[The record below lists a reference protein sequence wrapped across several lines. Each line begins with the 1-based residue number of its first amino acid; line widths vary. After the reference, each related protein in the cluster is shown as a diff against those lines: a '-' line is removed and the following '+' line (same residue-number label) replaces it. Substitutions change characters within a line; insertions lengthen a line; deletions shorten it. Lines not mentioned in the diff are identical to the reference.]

1 MPHAP
6 VSPVTPVW
14 RVHACGELTR
24 VCRCTKLRAQ
34 HANLTAELS
43 SESEA
48 VLSLTNELR
57 SAHGVMEELH
67 AKMKAVPDDILQVAW
82 QPGTW
87 SATGR
92 LATCGP
98 LLCAGGAQVLEVKGG
113 PTFTAVYGHALRCL
127 YERNVF
133 GRVNVPKVN
142 ARSRSVDA

>member
-34 HANLTAELS
+34 HANIKAELS

-67 AKMKAVPDDILQVAW
+67 AKMKAVPDDILQVSWHRGRPRHAW
-82 QPGTW
+82 PL
-87 SATGR
+87 AGR
-92 LATCGP
+92 Y
-98 LLCAGGAQVLEVKGG
+98 CALVVRK
-113 PTFTAVYGHALRCL
+113 YS
-127 YERNVF
+127 
-133 GRVNVPKVN
+133 K
-142 ARSRSVDA
+142 

>member
-14 RVHACGELTR
+14 RGHACGELTR

-82 QPGTW
+82 HVVGHGTPCHLRAVTVRW
-87 SATGR
+87 WCASTRSEGR
-92 LATCGP
+92 AEFYGCVWACTA
-98 LLCAGGAQVLEVKGG
+98 LLV
-113 PTFTAVYGHALRCL
+113 
-127 YERNVF
+127 
-133 GRVNVPKVN
+133 
-142 ARSRSVDA
+142 

>member
-14 RVHACGELTR
+14 RGHACGELTR

-34 HANLTAELS
+34 HANIKAELS

-67 AKMKAVPDDILQVAW
+67 AKMKAVPDDILQVSWHRGRPRDAW
-82 QPGTW
+82 PL
-87 SATGR
+87 AGR
-92 LATCGP
+92 Y
-98 LLCAGGAQVLEVKGG
+98 CALVVRK
-113 PTFTAVYGHALRCL
+113 YS
-127 YERNVF
+127 N
-133 GRVNVPKVN
+133 
-142 ARSRSVDA
+142 